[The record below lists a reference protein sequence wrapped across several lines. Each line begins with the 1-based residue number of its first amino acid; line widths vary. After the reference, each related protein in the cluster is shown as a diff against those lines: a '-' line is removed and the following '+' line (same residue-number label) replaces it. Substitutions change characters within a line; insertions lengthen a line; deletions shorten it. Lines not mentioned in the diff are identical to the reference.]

1 MRRIAPRK
9 SRRIK
14 RACIGADPRREKR
27 NPSIPT
33 DTKKRE
39 ECLKALWLT
48 YQKQKKGNKTM
59 NINKVVLTGNL
70 VKEPDAINLPSGK
83 MKCSFRIAVNG
94 YNDHTDFFGI
104 VVFENIA
111 ESCNKYLKKGSR
123 VGVDGRL
130 TTREFDGKDGQKRT
144 ITEIVADNV
153 EFLFLPKS
161 DDQDEKPSQ
170 APQYKQDKMGGLPPV
185 DPVDDD
191 DLPF

>member
-1 MRRIAPRK
+1 
-9 SRRIK
+9 
-14 RACIGADPRREKR
+14 
-27 NPSIPT
+27 
-33 DTKKRE
+33 
-39 ECLKALWLT
+39 
-48 YQKQKKGNKTM
+48 M

-104 VVFENIA
+104 VVFGNIA

-153 EFLFLPKS
+153 EFLSARLAEDKEEKV
-161 DDQDEKPSQ
+161 EKPQ
-170 APQYKQDKMGGLPPV
+170 EFKQGKMEGLPPY
-185 DPVDDD
+185 DPTDED